1 MKDSSFLWYDKPAS
15 VWTQAL
21 PIGNGTLGGMIYGK
35 VEEETVS
42 LNHDELWTGHPK
54 NTIRPGSLEAFQKA
68 RALALDGKL
77 RESQDI
83 IESDFMSTWSQ
94 AYLPLGDL
102 VLTFDGSDR
111 KSDYIRS
118 LDLDTAIASVSYRQ
132 GKRIMRREL
141 FASHPASSAKTAS
154 LMSQRASDASFI
166 TKSSRRAV
174 CSS

>member
-1 MKDSSFLWYDKPAS
+1 
-15 VWTQAL
+15 
-21 PIGNGTLGGMIYGK
+21 
-35 VEEETVS
+35 
-42 LNHDELWTGHPK
+42 
-54 NTIRPGSLEAFQKA
+54 
-68 RALALDGKL
+68 
-77 RESQDI
+77 
-83 IESDFMSTWSQ
+83 MSTWSQ

-141 FASHPASSAKTAS
+141 FAKTAS

>member
-1 MKDSSFLWYDKPAS
+1 MEPGIPA
-15 VWTQAL
+15 
-21 PIGNGTLGGMIYGK
+21 
-35 VEEETVS
+35 
-42 LNHDELWTGHPK
+42 
-54 NTIRPGSLEAFQKA
+54 
-68 RALALDGKL
+68 
-77 RESQDI
+77 
-83 IESDFMSTWSQ
+83 
-94 AYLPLGDL
+94 LGDL

-141 FASHPASSAKTAS
+141 FASHPDKVIAVRLICENGKFDVTASSN
-154 LMSQRASDASFI
+154 ASFI